1 MGYGTLCRYGQEG
14 GPGKKI
20 VSKGLQEVKMKKNQV
35 FTIVFWVALGVF
47 VMYSSCRFG
56 LGSFRTPGPGL
67 MPFLLGA
74 LLCAVSLYFLVAS
87 FFGKSAGKGT
97 ESKGKDEEQNHADI
111 MKIVL
116 VVVSLI
122 IYALVLEKLGYMIAT
137 LFLLFGLFWAAG
149 TTKLVAA
156 ISSAA
161 TMLLTYFLFS
171 RLGVEFPQGILKL
184 IGP

>member
-1 MGYGTLCRYGQEG
+1 
-14 GPGKKI
+14 
-20 VSKGLQEVKMKKNQV
+20 MKKSQV
-35 FTIVFWVALGVF
+35 FAIVFWVAFGVF
-47 VMYSSCRFG
+47 VMYSSCRFS

-74 LLCAVSLYFLVAS
+74 LLCAVSTYFLVTL
-87 FFGKSAGKGT
+87 FFGKNAGRGI
-97 ESKGKDEEQNHADI
+97 ESMGKNEEQNHADI

-116 VVVSLI
+116 VVASLI

-161 TMLLTYFLFS
+161 TMLLTYFFFA
-171 RLGVEFPQGILKL
+171 RLGVVFPQGILKY

>member
-1 MGYGTLCRYGQEG
+1 MA
-14 GPGKKI
+14 
-20 VSKGLQEVKMKKNQV
+20 KGLQEVSMKKNQI

-47 VMYSSCRFG
+47 VMVSSWRFG

-74 LLCAVSLYFLVAS
+74 LLCMVSLYFFVAS
-87 FFGKSAGKGT
+87 FFGKSMGKGI
-97 ESKGKDEEQNHADI
+97 ESKGKEERQSHADI
-111 MKIVL
+111 EKIVL

-137 LFLLFGLFWAAG
+137 LFLLFILFWASG
-149 TTKLVAA
+149 TTRLVAA

-161 TMLLTYFLFS
+161 TTLLTYFLFT
-171 RLGVEFPQGILKL
+171 RLGVVFPQGILKF